1 MYVLNYMKQ
10 METAANIIFRA
21 ISSIYEG
28 TISSSALYPTLYFDD
43 NDKKNT
49 FYGFRL
55 REVIPTRLIA
65 RLHEDGKST
74 IIDMIWMVDDSKIE
88 SNEFVTFL
96 PKSSKI
102 NVSTDS
108 KSFLNQLL
116 SDATIDACYP
126 DLLLNRK
133 FLGTVMLGD
142 RDKFPSKL
150 RKELQLKISNTPT
163 NLCAFSRVELD
174 NKELKNENYQ
184 ENILNAFLALID
196 LIHRTFE
203 ILSSVQ
209 QKSDDSMIYCVRCG
223 HGLPSDSYYCPLCGS
238 KQN

>member
-1 MYVLNYMKQ
+1 MKQ
-10 METAANIIFRA
+10 METIANIIFRA
-21 ISSIYEG
+21 VNSIYEG
-28 TISSSALYPTLYFDD
+28 TISSSALYPTLYF
-43 NDKKNT
+43 NDTGKKNT

-55 REVIPTRLIA
+55 REVIPTRLIS
-65 RLHEDGKST
+65 RLYDDGKRT

-96 PKSSKI
+96 PQSSQI
-102 NVSTDS
+102 NVSSDS
-108 KSFLNQLL
+108 KVLLNQLS
-116 SDATIDACYP
+116 SDATIAACYP
-126 DLLLNRK
+126 ELLLNKK
-133 FLGTVMLGD
+133 FLGTVMLGA

-150 RKELQLKISNTPT
+150 RKEFQLKISNVPT
-163 NLCAFSRVELD
+163 KLCAYSRVELD
-174 NKELKNENYQ
+174 NKEIKNENYQ

-196 LIHRTFE
+196 LVHRSFE

-209 QKSDDSMIYCVRCG
+209 QKSDDSITYCVRCG